1 MIQGNRRNIFY
12 LYFSLDSI
20 VNSTVQ
26 VVSGKLIKIYANIIS
41 DGVTHL
47 CYFEIWDQP
56 WLKNGRK
63 VAIDCGED
71 TKKYTFR
78 HKRSMPHSRHFP
90 TEVPKGEQHAQKLF
104 DKFKLK
110 HNRNYANSLEH
121 DMRYRIFKNN
131 LYKIEQLNRHEQGTA
146 KYGVTEFS
154 DLTSI
159 EYKHRTGMLRRKTGE
174 NEIKN
179 PIAEIPNEPL
189 PALFD
194 WRDKGVVTPVSNLI
208 IYRQYLLNNTT
219 TYR

>member
-1 MIQGNRRNIFY
+1 
-12 LYFSLDSI
+12 
-20 VNSTVQ
+20 
-26 VVSGKLIKIYANIIS
+26 
-41 DGVTHL
+41 
-47 CYFEIWDQP
+47 
-56 WLKNGRK
+56 
-63 VAIDCGED
+63 
-71 TKKYTFR
+71 
-78 HKRSMPHSRHFP
+78 MPHSRHFP

-189 PALFD
+189 PDLFD
-194 WRDKGVVTPVSNLI
+194 WRDKGVVTPVSNLVK
-208 IYRQYLLNNTT
+208 YRKYLLNIST